1 MKRKFFLL
9 RSRFIFLTLILF
21 FVGVI
26 FGANFWVAK
35 SSSGKIF
42 RDVEKIPEKMVAL
55 VLGAGI
61 KKNGDLS
68 DILRDRLDSALE
80 LFAARKIRR
89 IIVSGDNSRENYDET
104 DAMRDY
110 LLESGIPPRAIFT
123 DYAGFDTFDSI
134 FRAREIFEVNEAI
147 LVSQEFHLP
156 RAIFLAEKLGI
167 DAVGFSANLQEY
179 LNAKRMQF
187 REIPANVKAVGNIL
201 FNSQPKFLGEKIPI
215 DGDGRESWDEKTIS
229 NFKF

>member
-80 LFAARKIRR
+80 LFAAKKIRR
-89 IIVSGDNSRENYDET
+89 IIVSGDTGHPDGYSQNCIINKYD
-104 DAMRDY
+104 D
-110 LLESGIPPRAIFT
+110 GH
-123 DYAGFDTFDSI
+123 
-134 FRAREIFEVNEAI
+134 
-147 LVSQEFHLP
+147 SQ
-156 RAIFLAEKLGI
+156 
-167 DAVGFSANLQEY
+167 
-179 LNAKRMQF
+179 
-187 REIPANVKAVGNIL
+187 
-201 FNSQPKFLGEKIPI
+201 
-215 DGDGRESWDEKTIS
+215 
-229 NFKF
+229 